1 MISLRLLIFCVMISI
16 TLIPIFSLSLW
27 TNKIIKE
34 QVYGSVNEKHLLI
47 ANNITFALNRYT
59 MDLSSALKTAVRS
72 HNTNANKHIT
82 DDLLKQLNIHTLGK
96 YSPNGRRVM
105 THFGDTIYTPN
116 SLFSLKIDNQSLD
129 INTVYFSNLK
139 QGFLPEPSI
148 FIYLKDDQQ
157 YLWLAVLNRNYIKQI
172 QSLISFG
179 KKGHAAIVDKKGRI
193 LAHPNKVWEASGK
206 NISKVSIV
214 KKMMAGERGVTQFYS
229 PALEQ
234 DMIAGFNVIDQTGW
248 GVMVPQ
254 PISELEFAIDKVKL
268 STLIISLISFI
279 IAALLSWWV
288 AGIITHPIKTLA
300 RRTNRIAGS
309 FDNKSNNKSRIPP
322 TKEFSALMLSFNHMA
337 KQIEKD
343 KLDLSKKV
351 NERTLELKAS
361 EERSRNL
368 ANLDYI
374 TGLASRMSVI
384 NTLETLTEQQADFA
398 LLFIDLDNFKPIN
411 DKYGHITGDRLLQA
425 VAKRIRS
432 ENSHKSNVAARY
444 GGDEFLII
452 INKPADLDGLMA
464 EVNEILSLLTTPYII
479 DGLELHI
486 GACIGVA
493 RNTLGQNTNADQLIN
508 QADQAMYQA
517 KAKGKNKAIL
527 YSPLT
532 NNPSSMIKKAQ

>member
-1 MISLRLLIFCVMISI
+1 MISI

-34 QVYGSVNEKHLLI
+34 QVYDSVNEKHLLI
-47 ANNITFALNRYT
+47 ADNITFALNRYT

-72 HNTNANKHIT
+72 HNTNTNQHIT

-96 YSPNGRRVM
+96 YSQTGRRVL
-105 THFGDTIYTPN
+105 TYFGDIIYTPN

-129 INTVYFSNLK
+129 INTVYFSDLK
-139 QGFLPEPSI
+139 QGFLPQPSI

-157 YLWLAVLNRNYIKQI
+157 QLWLAALNRNYIKQI

-179 KKGHAAIVDKKGRI
+179 EKGHAAIVDRKGRI
-193 LAHPNKVWEASGK
+193 LAHPNKAWEAAGK

-214 KKMMAGERGVTQFYS
+214 KKMMAGESGVLQFYS
-229 PALEQ
+229 PALKQ
-234 DMIAGFNVIDQTGW
+234 DMIAGFNVIEQTGW

-254 PISELEFAIDKVKL
+254 PISELDISIDKVKQ

-279 IAALLSWWV
+279 TAALLSWWI

-309 FDNKSNNKSRIPP
+309 YDNKSNNKKTRIPP

-351 NERTLELKAS
+351 NERTLELKES
-361 EERSRNL
+361 EEKSRNL

-374 TGLASRMSVI
+374 TGLASRMAVI
-384 NTLETLTEQQADFA
+384 NTLEELTEQQADFA

-432 ENSHKSNVAARY
+432 ENTHKNNFAGRY

-452 INKPADLDGLMA
+452 INKPADLESLMTQ
-464 EVNEILSLLTTPYII
+464 VNEILNLLTTPYII

-486 GACIGVA
+486 GACIGIA
-493 RNTLGQNTNADQLIN
+493 RNTLGQSTNADQLIH

-527 YSPLT
+527 YSPLL
-532 NNPSSMIKKAQ
+532 NNQSNMIKKAQ